1 MLSHL
6 LKAWHWLTESLFPRK
21 ATLSATE
28 KQEATAILLKLLT
41 LIKAHKFAEALENGS
56 STIRCLVSPATLE
69 KALKDLQAAQDQFVS
84 LTPVEVEG
92 TGSKKVVKILVEFEK
107 GELLAV
113 VANDDKGLIAG
124 FRLKPAKDIPS
135 T

>member
-1 MLSHL
+1 
-6 LKAWHWLTESLFPRK
+6 
-21 ATLSATE
+21 
-28 KQEATAILLKLLT
+28 
-41 LIKAHKFAEALENGS
+41 
-56 STIRCLVSPATLE
+56 
-69 KALKDLQAAQDQFVS
+69 LQAAQGQFVS

-92 TGSKKVVKILVEFEK
+92 IGSKKVVKVLVEFEK

-113 VANDDKGLIAG
+113 VAIDDKGLIAG